1 MKKLQ
6 LQKLM
11 YLNNMNDIIKF
22 QNGGI
27 TFVNPI
33 KGGINN
39 KQQVSS
45 KKEDSDDAL
54 GDIIDKISGLPSDIV
69 ALQESL
75 RNITTDFRGNV
86 SKSSSAYRYIVS
98 KIALAAANKKLAE
111 QAVEFVKANDS
122 MREYA
127 ITNNGGIYVY
137 KNTEDGRR
145 RLSLISINDFDNTKH
160 LPAYISD
167 LINERSNNPAY
178 ANNNELL
185 TTIGDSIGRSVVF
198 KKIMDIVQNVKY
210 STNEGSMKVITDGI
224 RKISNENGEG
234 AWAQTKTETVKITQ
248 NDNDPNIQRALV
260 YIFNN
265 LTAKE
270 QRLLTL
276 VGKEQNMSIKNI
288 IGNVIKT
295 QSQELNKTDYDFVRL
310 SSGGSGSGSGNGK
323 SGSEKEN
330 FAHTTATSQAYML
343 QHDMGEK
350 INDPIK
356 LGSTVLTTING
367 GWLSRDIF
375 TKDGNNVIDGGTMR
389 NVLFNS
395 QIAPAI
401 DKNSIYFGGKKVSVN
416 DLDYI
421 AYKSSGYKS
430 LYLPYIKDSQNNI
443 TIDFNKWK
451 LIEKAETEIK
461 ELGIKDR
468 GSNQDKIDKIAS
480 IYKKYGVEDVLD
492 YAYAN
497 ANVDE
502 DGVTKEQKKNA
513 EARLQKFIFIEGLST
528 QNSLSK
534 YGSGAINPSPLANVY
549 NLNWTYNKSDSKEKQ
564 IQKQLQGYMF
574 KGTDINPEKDSDKL
588 PLNLQNI
595 YDDINSDSDIV
606 ESLVYAPVHRDFTST
621 GIATENMVIKKQFAD
636 DQKTNKGYSETD
648 YVLTDFPNE

>member
-1 MKKLQ
+1 MNKV
-6 LQKLM
+6 
-11 YLNNMNDIIKF
+11 NNFQYGGLLLVDPIKF
-22 QNGGI
+22 N
-27 TFVNPI
+27 N
-33 KGGINN
+33 KN
-39 KQQVSS
+39 KQQTSS
-45 KKEDSDDAL
+45 KKENNDDDDAL
-54 GDIIDKISGLPSDIV
+54 GDIIDKISGLPSDVV

-75 RNITTDFRGNV
+75 RNIVPDFNGNV
-86 SKSSSAYRYIVS
+86 TKSSAAYRYIVS
-98 KIALAAANKKLAE
+98 KIALASANKKLAD
-111 QAVEFVKANDS
+111 QAIDFVKANDS

-137 KNTEDGRR
+137 KNTESGQR
-145 RLSLISINDFDNTKH
+145 RLALISINDFDPREH
-160 LPAYISD
+160 LPAYVSD

-248 NDNDPNIQRALV
+248 NDNDPNIQRALI

-295 QSQELNKTDYDFVRL
+295 QSQELNKTDYDFVKL
-310 SSGGSGSGSGNGK
+310 SSGESSGGSGKSK

-330 FAHTTATSQAYML
+330 FNHTIATSQAYML

-350 INDPIK
+350 INDNIK
-356 LGSTVLTTING
+356 LGSTVFETVNG

-375 TKDGNNVIDGGTMR
+375 STKNNEIIDGGTMR
-389 NVLFNS
+389 NILFNS

-401 DKNSIYFGGKKVSVN
+401 DKNSVYFGGKKLSTN

-421 AYKSSGYKS
+421 AYKSSGYKA
-430 LYLPYIKDSQNNI
+430 LYLPYVRDSQNNI
-443 TIDFNKWK
+443 NIDFTKWEK
-451 LIEKAETEIK
+451 IKKAETEIK
-461 ELGIKDR
+461 RQGIKDR
-468 GSNQDKIDKIAS
+468 GSNQEQINKIAE
-480 IYKKYGVEDVLD
+480 IYKSQGAEDLLD

-497 ANVDE
+497 ANVTE
-502 DGVTKEQKKNA
+502 DGVTENQKKNA
-513 EARLQKFIFIEGLST
+513 SARLQKFIFIEGLAT
-528 QNSLSK
+528 QNSLSN

-549 NLNWTYNKSDSKEKQ
+549 NLNWTYNKSNSKEKQ
-564 IQKQLQGYMF
+564 IQKQLQGYIF
-574 KGTDINPEKDSDKL
+574 KGIDIDSEKDSDKL

-595 YDDINSDSDIV
+595 YDDIDSDSDIV
-606 ESLVYAPVHRDFTST
+606 ESVVYAPVHRDFTAT
-621 GIATENMVIKKQFAD
+621 GIATESMVVKKEFAD
-636 DQKTNKGYSETD
+636 DQETNKGYSGTTEVVTA
-648 YVLTDFPNE
+648 FPEIN

>member
-1 MKKLQ
+1 MNKV
-6 LQKLM
+6 
-11 YLNNMNDIIKF
+11 NNF
-22 QNGGI
+22 QYGGLLL
-27 TFVNPI
+27 VDPI
-33 KGGINN
+33 KLSNNKN
-39 KQQVSS
+39 KQQPSS
-45 KKEDSDDAL
+45 KKESDDDAL
-54 GDIIDKISGLPSDIV
+54 GDIIDKISGLPSDVV

-75 RNITTDFRGNV
+75 RNITTDFNGNV

-98 KIALAAANKKLAE
+98 KIALAAANKKRAD
-111 QAVEFVKANDS
+111 QAIDFVKANDS
-122 MREYA
+122 MKEYA

-137 KNTEDGRR
+137 KNAEDGKR
-145 RLSLISINDFDNTKH
+145 RLALISTNDFDPREH

-248 NDNDPNIQRALV
+248 NDKDPNIQRAFI

-276 VGKEQNMSIKNI
+276 VGKEQNMSINDI

-310 SSGGSGSGSGNGK
+310 SSSESGSGSGSRSGK
-323 SGSEKEN
+323 TGSGKEDLS
-330 FAHTTATSQAYML
+330 HTIATSQSYML

-350 INDPIK
+350 INDNIK
-356 LGSTVLTTING
+356 LGSTVFETVNG

-375 TKDGNNVIDGGTMR
+375 STKNNEIIDGGTMR
-389 NVLFNS
+389 NILFNS

-401 DKNSIYFGGKKVSVN
+401 DKNSIYFGGKKVSAN

-421 AYKSSGYKS
+421 AYKSSGYKA
-430 LYLPYIKDSQNNI
+430 LYLPYVKDSQNNI
-443 TIDFNKWK
+443 NIDFTKWEK
-451 LIEKAETEIK
+451 IKKAEAEIK
-461 ELGIKDR
+461 RQGIKDR
-468 GSNQDKIDKIAS
+468 GSNQEQINKIAE
-480 IYKKYGVEDVLD
+480 IYKSQGAEDLLD

-497 ANVDE
+497 ANVTE
-502 DGVTKEQKKNA
+502 DGVTENQKKNA
-513 EARLQKFIFIEGLST
+513 SARLQKFIFIEGLAT
-528 QNSLSK
+528 QNSLSN

-549 NLNWTYNKSDSKEKQ
+549 NLNWTYNKSNSKEKQ
-564 IQKQLQGYMF
+564 IQKQLQGYIF
-574 KGTDINPEKDSDKL
+574 KGIDIDSEKDSDKL

-595 YDDINSDSDIV
+595 YDDIDSDSDIV
-606 ESLVYAPVHRDFTST
+606 ESVVYAPVHRDFTAT
-621 GIATENMVIKKQFAD
+621 GIATEAMVVKKEFAD
-636 DQKTNKGYSETD
+636 DQETNKGYSGTTEVVTA
-648 YVLTDFPNE
+648 FPEIN

>member
-1 MKKLQ
+1 
-6 LQKLM
+6 
-11 YLNNMNDIIKF
+11 MNEMIKF

-39 KQQVSS
+39 EQHKQVSS
-45 KKEDSDDAL
+45 KKGDSDDAL

-86 SKSSSAYRYIVS
+86 SKSSSAYRHIVS

-145 RLSLISINDFDNTKH
+145 HLALISINDFDSSKH

-178 ANNNELL
+178 ANSNELL

-224 RKISNENGEG
+224 RKISNESGEG
-234 AWAQTKTETVKITQ
+234 AWAQTKTETTKITQ
-248 NDNDPNIQRALV
+248 SDNDPNIQRAFA

-276 VGKEQNMSIKNI
+276 VGKEQNMSVGDI

-295 QSQELNKTDYDFVRL
+295 QSQQLNKTDYDFVRL
-310 SSGGSGSGSGNGK
+310 SSSESGSGSGSGKTGSGK
-323 SGSEKEN
+323 EDLS
-330 FAHTTATSQAYML
+330 HTTGTSQAYML

-356 LGSTVLTTING
+356 LGSTILTTING

-375 TKDGNNVIDGGTMR
+375 TKDNEVIDGGTMR

-421 AYKSSGYKS
+421 AYKSSGYKT
-430 LYLPYIKDSQNNI
+430 LYLPYIKDAQNNI

-451 LIEKAETEIK
+451 QIETAETEIK
-461 ELGIKDR
+461 RLGIKDR

-480 IYKKYGVEDVLD
+480 IYKKYGAEDALD

-513 EARLQKFIFIEGLST
+513 EARLQKFILIEGLST

-534 YGSGAINPSPLANVY
+534 YGSGEINPSPLVNVY

-574 KGTDINPEKDSDKL
+574 KGIDVNPEEDFDKL

-595 YDDINSDSDIV
+595 YDDIDSDSDIV

-621 GIATENMVIKKQFAD
+621 GIATGNMVTKKQFAD
-636 DQKTNKGYSETD
+636 DKETNKGFSETTE
-648 YVLTDFPNE
+648 VVTAFPEIN

>member
-1 MKKLQ
+1 MNKV
-6 LQKLM
+6 
-11 YLNNMNDIIKF
+11 NNF
-22 QNGGI
+22 QYGGLLL
-27 TFVNPI
+27 VDPI
-33 KGGINN
+33 KLSNNKN
-39 KQQVSS
+39 KQQPSS
-45 KKEDSDDAL
+45 KKESDDDAL
-54 GDIIDKISGLPSDIV
+54 GDIIDKISGLPSDVV

-75 RNITTDFRGNV
+75 RNITTDFNGNV

-98 KIALAAANKKLAE
+98 KIALAAANKKLAD
-111 QAVEFVKANDS
+111 QAIDFVKANDS

-137 KNTEDGRR
+137 KNTESGQR
-145 RLSLISINDFDNTKH
+145 RLALISTNDFDPREH

-234 AWAQTKTETVKITQ
+234 AWVQTKTETVKITQ
-248 NDNDPNIQRALV
+248 NDKDPNIQRALI
-260 YIFNN
+260 YIYNN

-276 VGKEQNMSIKNI
+276 VGKEQNMSVGDI

-310 SSGGSGSGSGNGK
+310 SSSESGSGSGSGKTGSGK
-323 SGSEKEN
+323 EDLS
-330 FAHTTATSQAYML
+330 HTIATSQSYML

-350 INDPIK
+350 INDNIK
-356 LGSTVLTTING
+356 LGSTVFETVNG

-375 TKDGNNVIDGGTMR
+375 STKNNEIIDGGTLR
-389 NVLFNS
+389 NILFNS

-401 DKNSIYFGGKKVSVN
+401 DKNSIYFGGKKVSAN

-421 AYKSSGYKS
+421 AYKSSGYKA
-430 LYLPYIKDSQNNI
+430 LYLPYVKDSQNNI
-443 TIDFNKWK
+443 NIDFTKWEK
-451 LIEKAETEIK
+451 IKKAEAEIK
-461 ELGIKDR
+461 RQGIKDR
-468 GSNQDKIDKIAS
+468 GSNQEQINKIAE
-480 IYKKYGVEDVLD
+480 IYKSQGAEDLLD

-497 ANVDE
+497 ANVTE
-502 DGVTKEQKKNA
+502 DGVTENQKKNA
-513 EARLQKFIFIEGLST
+513 SARLQKFIFIEGLAT
-528 QNSLSK
+528 QNSLSN

-574 KGTDINPEKDSDKL
+574 KGIDVNPEEDFDKL

-595 YDDINSDSDIV
+595 YDDIDSDSDIV
-606 ESLVYAPVHRDFTST
+606 ESLVYAPVHRDFTAT
-621 GIATENMVIKKQFAD
+621 GIATEAMVVKKEFAD
-636 DQKTNKGYSETD
+636 DQETNKGYSGTTEVVTA
-648 YVLTDFPNE
+648 FPEIN

>member
-1 MKKLQ
+1 
-6 LQKLM
+6 
-11 YLNNMNDIIKF
+11 MNEMIKF

-39 KQQVSS
+39 EQHKQVSS
-45 KKEDSDDAL
+45 KKGDSDDAL

-86 SKSSSAYRYIVS
+86 SKSSSAYRHIVS

-145 RLSLISINDFDNTKH
+145 HLALISINDFDNSKH

-210 STNEGSMKVITDGI
+210 STNEGSLKVITDGI

-248 NDNDPNIQRALV
+248 NDNDPNIQRALI

-310 SSGGSGSGSGNGK
+310 SSGESSGGSGKSK
-323 SGSEKEN
+323 SGKTDSEKEN
-330 FAHTTATSQAYML
+330 LNHTIATSQSYML

-350 INDPIK
+350 INDNIK
-356 LGSTVLTTING
+356 LGSTVFETVNG

-375 TKDGNNVIDGGTMR
+375 STKNNEIIDGGTMR
-389 NVLFNS
+389 NILFNS

-401 DKNSIYFGGKKVSVN
+401 DKNSVYFGGKKLSTN

-421 AYKSSGYKS
+421 AYKSSGYKA
-430 LYLPYIKDSQNNI
+430 LYLPYIRDSQNNI
-443 TIDFNKWK
+443 NIDFTKWEK
-451 LIEKAETEIK
+451 IKKAETEIK
-461 ELGIKDR
+461 RQGIKDR
-468 GSNQDKIDKIAS
+468 GSNQEQINKIAE
-480 IYKKYGVEDVLD
+480 IYKSQGAEDLLD

-497 ANVDE
+497 ANVAE
-502 DGVTKEQKKNA
+502 DGVTENQKKNA
-513 EARLQKFIFIEGLST
+513 AARLQKFIFIEGLAT
-528 QNSLSK
+528 QNSLSN
-534 YGSGAINPSPLANVY
+534 YGSGPINPSPLANVY

-564 IQKQLQGYMF
+564 IQKQLQSYMF
-574 KGTDINPEKDSDKL
+574 KGIDVNPEEDFDKL

-595 YDDINSDSDIV
+595 YDDIDSDSDIV

-621 GIATENMVIKKQFAD
+621 GIATEAMVVKKEFAD
-636 DQKTNKGYSETD
+636 DQETNKGYSGTTEVVTA
-648 YVLTDFPNE
+648 FPEIN

>member
-1 MKKLQ
+1 
-6 LQKLM
+6 M
-11 YLNNMNDIIKF
+11 YLNSMNDIVKL
-22 QNGGI
+22 QYGGLLL
-27 TFVNPI
+27 VDPI
-33 KGGINN
+33 KAGTNN
-39 KQQVSS
+39 KQQISS
-45 KKEDSDDAL
+45 KNNTKEDDDAL
-54 GDIIDKISGLPSDIV
+54 GDIIDKLSGLPSDVV
-69 ALQESL
+69 ALQQSL
-75 RNITTDFRGNV
+75 QNITTDFRGNV
-86 SKSSSAYRYIVS
+86 TKSSAAYRSIVS
-98 KIALAAANKKLAE
+98 KIALAASNKKLAD

-145 RLSLISINDFDNTKH
+145 HLALISINDFDNSKH

-198 KKIMDIVQNVKY
+198 KKIMGIVQNVKY

-224 RKISNENGEG
+224 RKISNESGEG
-234 AWAQTKTETVKITQ
+234 AWSQTETKTTKVIQ
-248 NDNDPNIQRALV
+248 GDNDPNIQRAFA

-276 VGKEQNMSIKNI
+276 VGKEQNMSIRDI

-295 QSQELNKTDYDFVRL
+295 QSQQLNKTDYDFVKL
-310 SSGGSGSGSGNGK
+310 SSGESGSGNGK
-323 SGSEKEN
+323 SGSGKGDY
-330 FAHTTATSQAYML
+330 AHTTATSQAYML

-461 ELGIKDR
+461 KLNIKDR

-480 IYKKYGVEDVLD
+480 IYKKHGVEDVLD

-528 QNSLSK
+528 QNSLSN
-534 YGSGAINPSPLANVY
+534 YGSGAINPSPLANIY
-549 NLNWTYNKSDSKEKQ
+549 NLSWTYNKSDSKEKQ